1 MTARRRAF
9 PAAPAR
15 SSLSPAAARG
25 LLRPLGKAW
34 KAHVD
39 SFPGGP
45 EERQPVHSVYGGA
58 HLFRAD
64 TAGKLGERALEAV
77 RENAPEAASF
87 GAALSLDPRLAKTIY
102 DRVGHKLATEP
113 VEDFRID
120 FEDGYGHRRDEE
132 EDAHAV
138 QSAEEVARGQAASS
152 LPPFI
157 GIRIKP
163 LTAELAARSLRTA
176 DIFITTLLART
187 KNRLPEGFVVTL
199 PKILAK
205 EQVSIAAR
213 ALQAIEKANRLT
225 PGVLKMELMVETTQS
240 VFSPSG
246 GVALPELIKAG
257 GGRIRGAHLG
267 TYDYTAA
274 CDITAPYQS
283 MLHPACDFARH
294 VMQVSLAGTGVTLA
308 DGATNVMPVA
318 PHRPKGSQPLTAA
331 QETENREAIHR
342 VWRLHY
348 EHVRHSLRQGFYQG
362 WDLHPGQLPTRY
374 AAVYAFFLE
383 GLEASSARL
392 RNFIEGAAQATLRG
406 EIFDDAATG
415 QGLLNYFLRA
425 LNCGAIGLGEIE
437 ATGLSVAEIQT
448 RSFAQIL
455 KGRRNRKA
463 HS

>member
-1 MTARRRAF
+1 MKPARR
-9 PAAPAR
+9 
-15 SSLSPAAARG
+15 SLSPAATKG

-34 KAHVD
+34 KKHVAG
-39 SFPGGP
+39 FPGDP
-45 EERQPVHSVYGGA
+45 EERQPVHTVYGGA

-64 TAGKLGERALEAV
+64 TAKKLGGLALKAL
-77 RENAPEAASF
+77 RESAPHPASF
-87 GAALSLDPRLAKTIY
+87 GAALNLDPRLAETIY
-102 DRVGHKLATEP
+102 DRVVHKLEVEA

-120 FEDGYGHRRDEE
+120 FEDGYGNRPDDE

-138 QSAEEVARGQAASS
+138 QAAEEVAKGHDGGT
-152 LPPFI
+152 LPPFM

-163 LTAELAARSLRTA
+163 LTAELATRSLRTA
-176 DIFITTLLART
+176 DIFLSTLLART
-187 KNRLPEGFVVTL
+187 KSRLPAGFVVTL
-199 PKILAK
+199 PKIVAR
-205 EQVSIAAR
+205 EQVGITAKTLA
-213 ALQAIEKANRLT
+213 AIEKANRLK
-225 PGVLKMELMVETTQS
+225 PGALKMELMVETTQS
-240 VFSPSG
+240 VISPGG
-246 GVALPELIKAG
+246 GVALPELVKAG
-257 GGRIRGAHLG
+257 GGRIRGAHMG

-274 CDITAPYQS
+274 CNITAPYQS
-283 MLHPACDFARH
+283 MVHPACDFAKH

-308 DGATNVMPVA
+308 DGATNVMPIA
-318 PHRPKGSQPLTAA
+318 PNRPRGSQPLTAG
-331 QETENREAIHR
+331 QEAENREAIHR

-348 EHVRHSLRQGFYQG
+348 EHVRYSLRQGFYQG

-383 GLEASSARL
+383 GLETSSARL
-392 RNFIEGAAQATLRG
+392 GNFIERAAQATLQG
-406 EIFDDAATG
+406 EVFDDAATG